1 MDFDIQSDDG
11 LSTDAYNQDISLK
24 ELNWALNKCTSK
36 STGSDDIGYP
46 LLKNL
51 PVVGKIALLACYN
64 LVWSTGQIPDS
75 WKESIIVPIP
85 KKIRKEGHPDEYR
98 PISLIS
104 CMAKVLE
111 RVINRRLTSYIEN
124 ENLLDPRQYAF
135 RAGLGTDVYFS
146 ELEDFLDNPIK
157 QNQHCELLSI
167 DISKAFDT
175 VSRKAVLN
183 SLVKM
188 KIRGRMFQYIVNL

>member
-1 MDFDIQSDDG
+1 M
-11 LSTDAYNQDISLK
+11 
-24 ELNWALNKCTSK
+24 ETSK
-36 STGSDDIGYP
+36 CI
-46 LLKNL
+46 
-51 PVVGKIALLACYN
+51 
-64 LVWSTGQIPDS
+64 
-75 WKESIIVPIP
+75 
-85 KKIRKEGHPDEYR
+85 
-98 PISLIS
+98 
-104 CMAKVLE
+104 E
-111 RVINRRLTSYIEN
+111 RTATSYIEN

-175 VSRKAVLN
+175 VSREAVLN

-188 KIRGRMFQYIVNL
+188 KIRGRMFQYIVNFMNNRTFKVRVGSTLSSARRTSRGVPQGSTMSVTLFLIVMDSLFASIPE